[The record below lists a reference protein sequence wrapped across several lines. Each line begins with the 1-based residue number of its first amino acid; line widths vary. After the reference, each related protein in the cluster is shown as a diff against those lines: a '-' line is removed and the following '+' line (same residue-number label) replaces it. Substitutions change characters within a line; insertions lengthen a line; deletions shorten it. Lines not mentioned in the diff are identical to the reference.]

1 MKIIEKITLI
11 LYSNII
17 LIMSVILCLLV
28 FGWLDANVVANLAKA
43 LLIGEKSSGIILGV
57 SVVFILLSIRCIF
70 FDPTSKQEQ
79 KDKQGVLLANDNGKL
94 MISKETI
101 ENLVEAVTKEY
112 KEAKD
117 VSSRV
122 ELDKNNNVNIYVN
135 LVVGSETIIKD
146 LTVDLQNR
154 IKEMLKQHD
163 DVIDDTII
171 VRFDNITDN
180 GINLLVLSY
189 TNSVSYAS
197 FLEEK
202 EKINFKIMQILKEE
216 NVELAY
222 DTKTVY
228 VKN

>member
-101 ENLVEAVTKEY
+101 ENLVEAVTKQY
-112 KEAKD
+112 KMAKD
-117 VSSRV
+117 VSSKV
-122 ELDKNNNVNIYVN
+122 ELDKDNNVNIFVN
-135 LVVGSETIIKD
+135 LVVGSDTVIKD
-146 LTVDLQNR
+146 LSKDLQDK
-154 IKEMLKQHD
+154 IKSKVKETTDLEVKQ
-163 DVIDDTII
+163 V
-171 VRFDNITDN
+171 NIT
-180 GINLLVLSY
+180 VKKA
-189 TNSVSYAS
+189 VQ
-197 FLEEK
+197 EK
-202 EKINFKIMQILKEE
+202 Q
-216 NVELAY
+216 
-222 DTKTVY
+222 KTEA
-228 VKN
+228 